1 MFAFANELSRKCG
14 AISCITC
21 IHPPWFSYKKKE
33 AVSGIMPEHNLLV
46 IQIII
51 LPQCRLVVFCL
62 VLFESFCE
70 LRDDNFYVTND
81 S

>member
-1 MFAFANELSRKCG
+1 MPLQMNCRENAELFHVSLVFTLLGLVTR
-14 AISCITC
+14 
-21 IHPPWFSYKKKE
+21 KE
-33 AVSGIMPEHNLLV
+33 AVSGILPEHNLLV